1 MSKRLRQSELQ
12 QLIREKTLRTQEELA
27 AELSRRGITATQ
39 VTLSRDLRELAIVKT
54 PEGYRRRDAV
64 AQASTSPDNLA
75 RVLHEFLRQANV
87 AQNLVVLRTN
97 PGSANA
103 VALALDTANLAE
115 IVGTVAGDD
124 TIFVAAPDSAAARRL
139 ERKLTDL

>member
-12 QLIREKTLRTQEELA
+12 KLIREKTLHTQEELA

-103 VALALDTANLAE
+103 LALALDTANLAE

>member
-12 QLIREKTLRTQEELA
+12 ELIREKTLHTQEELV
-27 AELSRRGITATQ
+27 AELSRRGITASQ

-64 AQASTSPDNLA
+64 AQAAPSPDNLA

-87 AQNLVVLRTN
+87 AQNFVVLRTN

>member
-12 QLIREKTLRTQEELA
+12 KLIREKTLHTQEELA

-64 AQASTSPDNLA
+64 AQASTSPDHLA

-124 TIFVAAPDSAAARRL
+124 TIFVAVPDSAAARRL